1 MFVRTSM
8 DSEVKMP
15 RKITSA
21 VADSRIYSFT
31 KMMTLYMCIVEV
43 TIFLSV
49 SLFFP
54 PNVVVMSTLR
64 PAGLCRI
71 SRWTKNSAEQA
82 EFIENYFY
90 ESLASSRHSVDLEFN
105 EEVMK
110 PERFTEELD
119 HAGFNP
125 DTMRV
130 SKWYQKTTL
139 KSDVS
144 HISSFQSHKWHF
156 CWNKFDVRKRACRR
170 WWRKALDEDRWYDSS
185 IARTSF

>member
-1 MFVRTSM
+1 
-8 DSEVKMP
+8 
-15 RKITSA
+15 
-21 VADSRIYSFT
+21 
-31 KMMTLYMCIVEV
+31 MMTLYICIVEV

-54 PNVVVMSTLR
+54 PSVVVMSTSR

-130 SKWYQKTTL
+130 SKGYQKTTL
-139 KSDVS
+139 KSDVL
-144 HISSFQSHKWHF
+144 HFSSFQSHKRHF
-156 CWNKFDVRKRACRR
+156 CWNKFDVRKRAYWR
-170 WWRKALDEDRWYDSS
+170 WWKRALDEDRWYASS

>member
-1 MFVRTSM
+1 
-8 DSEVKMP
+8 
-15 RKITSA
+15 
-21 VADSRIYSFT
+21 
-31 KMMTLYMCIVEV
+31 MCIVKV

-54 PNVVVMSTLR
+54 PSVVVMSTWR

-90 ESLASSRHSVDLEFN
+90 ESLASSRRSVDLEFN

-110 PERFTEELD
+110 PERFTEALD

-130 SKWYQKTTL
+130 SNWYQKTTL

-144 HISSFQSHKWHF
+144 HFSSF
-156 CWNKFDVRKRACRR
+156 CRTR
-170 WWRKALDEDRWYDSS
+170 DTFVETNLTSEREPIEDDEERLSMKIGDMLLPLPGRV
-185 IARTSF
+185 F